1 MIIKKKNLNQILLGR
16 VNKKLKCKIVV
27 DYWLEVYKE
36 KGSVRIE
43 RYRECQLNS
52 KGKENDCQFVVNQ
65 SEHVKAISGVF
76 RKENCWHLTFPL
88 SYYNGC
94 FTVSIPIDRI
104 FTEEALKTIEIRL
117 LELEVIEKQGLGSRI
132 VELLKDLVVKNMEE
146 DRGDYIFYT
155 DGSWYKEKAGLE
167 DRMGSAWVQLD
178 REEKLVVSFGKVR
191 VVDWPSSTRPELVA
205 ILCSLLVTRSYAR
218 VTIKTDSSSAIRGIE
233 KVLKSQSFKKLLKL
247 KNRSTL
253 DKIVEVIQ
261 AKGIVLDLIKVKA
274 HSGLFWNE
282 RVDELAKEA
291 AHLEEEWKWTP
302 SSNT

>member
-1 MIIKKKNLNQILLGR
+1 MK
-16 VNKKLKCKIVV
+16 
-27 DYWLEVYKE
+27 
-36 KGSVRIE
+36 
-43 RYRECQLNS
+43 
-52 KGKENDCQFVVNQ
+52 
-65 SEHVKAISGVF
+65 
-76 RKENCWHLTFPL
+76 
-88 SYYNGC
+88 
-94 FTVSIPIDRI
+94 TV
-104 FTEEALKTIEIRL
+104 EIRP
-117 LELEVIEKQGLGSRI
+117 LELELIEKQGLGSRI
-132 VELLKDLVVKNMEE
+132 VELLKDLVVKNIEE

-178 REEKLVVSFGKVR
+178 REEKLVVSFRKVR

-274 HSGLFWNE
+274 HSGLLWNE
-282 RVDELAKEA
+282 RADELAKEA
-291 AHLEEEWKWTP
+291 AYLEEE
-302 SSNT
+302 